1 MKGNRMLSEEHL
13 LNVTRRTFLKR
24 TGVGIGAI
32 ALGSL
37 LKESLFAR
45 DLAKG
50 SGNAV
55 AARPPH
61 FAPQAKR
68 VIYLHMVG
76 APSQLDLFDHKPA
89 LLKFDGKPCPEEFIQ
104 GKRFAFLR
112 GHPNI
117 AASRYTFARH
127 GRSGAEI
134 SELLPH
140 LANVADELAIV
151 KSIHTDEFNHAPAQ
165 LFLHTGFGRLGRPS
179 FGSWVTYGLGSENQD
194 LPAYVVLLSG
204 PLAGAGTSL
213 WSAGFLPSVHQG
225 VQFRSSGEPVLFLN
239 NPDGHSPADRRR
251 VLDTIEQLNQR
262 QLADIGD
269 PEIATRISQYEM
281 AFRMQ
286 TSVPELMDISH
297 ESRATLELYGAEP
310 GRASF
315 ASNCLLARRLVERGV
330 RMVQLY
336 DADWDHH
343 ADLATRLPRK
353 CRDVDQG
360 MAALVLDL
368 KQRGL
373 LDDTLV
379 IWGGE
384 FGRTPMAQT
393 DSGTGTVTKQGRDH
407 HKDAFTMWLAG
418 GGVKRGITFGR
429 TDDMG
434 YHIAEN
440 PVHVHDLNATV
451 LHLLGLDHER
461 LTYRYQGRDFR
472 LTDVH
477 GNVVKELLV

>member
-1 MKGNRMLSEEHL
+1 MHPLESYWQEQ
-13 LNVTRRTFLKR
+13 TRRAFLKR
-24 TGVGIGAI
+24 SGVGLGAM

-37 LKESLFAR
+37 LTE
-45 DLAKG
+45 
-50 SGNAV
+50 AV
-55 AARPPH
+55 GAGAGPSTH
-61 FAPQAKR
+61 FAPRAKR

-76 APSQLDLFDHKPA
+76 APSQLDLFDHKPGLA
-89 LLKFDGKPCPEEFIQ
+89 KHDGKPCPEELIR

-112 GHPNI
+112 GHPTI
-117 AASRYTFARH
+117 AASRFAFQRH

-140 LANVADELAIV
+140 LSRVADELAIV
-151 KSIHTDEFNHAPAQ
+151 KSLHTDEFNHAPAQ

-213 WSAGFLPSVHQG
+213 WSPGFLPSVHQG
-225 VQFRSSGEPVLFLN
+225 VQFRSSGEPVLFLD
-239 NPDGHSPADRRR
+239 NPKGHTAQDRRQ
-251 VLDTIEQLNQR
+251 VLDTVRSLNEA
-262 QLADIGD
+262 QLADVGD

-281 AFRMQ
+281 AYRMQ
-286 TSVPELMDISH
+286 TSVPELMDISK
-297 ESRATLELYGAEP
+297 ESPATLERYGAQP
-310 GRASF
+310 GKASF
-315 ASNCLLARRLVERGV
+315 ANNCLLARRLVERGV

-343 ADLATRLPRK
+343 ADIATRLPRK
-353 CRDVDQG
+353 CQDVDQG
-360 MAALVLDL
+360 MAALVADL
-368 KQRGL
+368 KERGL

-393 DSGTGTVTKQGRDH
+393 DSGAGATTKAGRDH
-407 HKDAFTMWLAG
+407 QKDAFTMWMAG
-418 GGVKRGITFGR
+418 GGVKPGITWGG
-429 TDDMG
+429 TDELGAQAVQD
-434 YHIAEN
+434 
-440 PVHVHDLNATV
+440 PVHVHDLNATI
-451 LHLLGLDHER
+451 LHLLGLNHER

-477 GNVVKELLV
+477 GKVVRGLLA